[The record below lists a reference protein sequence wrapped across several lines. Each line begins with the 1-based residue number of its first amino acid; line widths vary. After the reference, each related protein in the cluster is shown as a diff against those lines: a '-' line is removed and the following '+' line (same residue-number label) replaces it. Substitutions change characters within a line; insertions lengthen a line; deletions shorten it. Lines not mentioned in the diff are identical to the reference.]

1 MHTSARGSETQAC
14 KARRLKGATPEGRAS
29 ASRGLFSFRLWTE
42 FQRVESRFTGS
53 LRTPYAPPVTFWFL
67 PHREIREGRGNSSAC
82 PPYLFRLAAAEQ
94 PSSHPRREGKRRD
107 GAASAASSGCEGRGG
122 VLTCVSGK
130 RPTCRRGGS
139 GSSSTI
145 TSHIKGRLA
154 PPGEPVP
161 VQRHRVEPG
170 KKTSPRNARRNW
182 YKYCGPAWSHSTHSL
197 SSLCR
202 VPCMAPWQDDWS
214 LRPQRLWPRERVRC
228 V

>member
-1 MHTSARGSETQAC
+1 MQGAAFEGSDT
-14 KARRLKGATPEGRAS
+14 RAS

-53 LRTPYAPPVTFWFL
+53 LCTPSCTPVRPIVGQTRTRRKGGETPRT
-67 PHREIREGRGNSSAC
+67 SAC

-130 RPTCRRGGS
+130 CQHVAGGGS

-170 KKTSPRNARRNW
+170 KKTSTPAET
-182 YKYCGPAWSHSTHSL
+182 GPVVSL
-197 SSLCR
+197 VTGVTLT
-202 VPCMAPWQDDWS
+202 V
-214 LRPQRLWPRERVRC
+214 
-228 V
+228 

>member
-1 MHTSARGSETQAC
+1 MQGAAFEGSDT
-14 KARRLKGATPEGRAS
+14 RAS

-53 LRTPYAPPVTFWFL
+53 LCTPSCTPVRPIVGQTRTRRKGGETPRT
-67 PHREIREGRGNSSAC
+67 SAC

-130 RPTCRRGGS
+130 CQHVAGGGS

-145 TSHIKGRLA
+145 TSHIKAQGA
-154 PPGEPVP
+154 PRASRRTGSGSKTPGGARDFDETPAETGPV
-161 VQRHRVEPG
+161 VSLQG
-170 KKTSPRNARRNW
+170 
-182 YKYCGPAWSHSTHSL
+182 SH
-197 SSLCR
+197 
-202 VPCMAPWQDDWS
+202 
-214 LRPQRLWPRERVRC
+214 
-228 V
+228 

>member
-1 MHTSARGSETQAC
+1 MQGAAFEGSDT
-14 KARRLKGATPEGRAS
+14 RAS
-29 ASRGLFSFRLWTE
+29 ASRRHEGYSVFDCGLSFSAWNHASPGRCAHLMHRRSLSGFSRTARSE
-42 FQRVESRFTGS
+42 KGGETPRRVRPTYSDWRRPNSHLHTLG
-53 LRTPYAPPVTFWFL
+53 
-67 PHREIREGRGNSSAC
+67 GRGSGVTAR
-82 PPYLFRLAAAEQ
+82 PRRRAAAV
-94 PSSHPRREGKRRD
+94 R
-107 GAASAASSGCEGRGG
+107 AYEGRGG

-182 YKYCGPAWSHSTHSL
+182 YKYCGQPWSHS
-197 SSLCR
+197 
-202 VPCMAPWQDDWS
+202 
-214 LRPQRLWPRERVRC
+214 RLDTLTVLT